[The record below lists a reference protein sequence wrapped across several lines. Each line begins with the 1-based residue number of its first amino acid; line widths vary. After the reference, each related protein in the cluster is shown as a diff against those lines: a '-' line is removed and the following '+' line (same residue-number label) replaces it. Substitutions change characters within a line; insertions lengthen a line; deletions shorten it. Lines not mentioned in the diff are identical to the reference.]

1 MENNEQSKPKR
12 RYKKRIKKVTTNDGL
27 LSDATKEIREI
38 PMYDPYTGEANPRYE
53 ELTGKPNPLM
63 APKRFTI
70 QEIADNA
77 RKDME
82 LFGLPIINK
91 KNNVESNKDYLD
103 IKSNTRFLVIF
114 PEDFGIKLF
123 YVKSVV
129 RPSLTI
135 SKKSFMGITYCTK
148 TSVSNAVV
156 ELIDFIDGDV
166 KLNKKLNEL
175 LKDGK
180 RFDFT
185 IQTLNPNG
193 VVIEEMLLNDC
204 YINKIGLSPL
214 LYGDNSISTTTIEI
228 QPKRYSIK

>member
-12 RYKKRIKKVTTNDGL
+12 RYKKRTKKVTPTDGL

-38 PMYDPYTGEANPRYE
+38 PMYDPYTGEPNPRYE
-53 ELTGKPNPLM
+53 ELTGKPNPLIP
-63 APKRFTI
+63 PKRSTI
-70 QEIADNA
+70 DSVAEEA
-77 RKDME
+77 RKE
-82 LFGLPIINK
+82 FLGLPIIYK
-91 KNNVESNKDYLD
+91 KNNVEPKKDYLD
-103 IKSNTRFLVIF
+103 VKSNTRFLVIF

-123 YVKSVV
+123 YVKSVI
-129 RPSLTI
+129 RPSLSI
-135 SKKSFMGITYCTK
+135 IKKSFMGINYCTK
-148 TSVSNAVV
+148 TSISNAVV
-156 ELIDFIDGDV
+156 ELIDFIDGDI

-204 YINKIGLSPL
+204 YINEIGLSPL
-214 LYGDNSISTTTIEI
+214 LYGDNSPSTTTIEI
-228 QPKRYSIK
+228 QPKGYSIK

>member
-12 RYKKRIKKVTTNDGL
+12 RYKKRTRKVTPTDGL
-27 LSDATKEIREI
+27 LTDATKEVRET
-38 PMYDPYTGEANPRYE
+38 PMYDPYTGEANPHYE

-63 APKRFTI
+63 PPKRFTI
-70 QEIADNA
+70 QEIADKA

-82 LFGLPIINK
+82 LFGLPIIYK
-91 KNNVESNKDYLD
+91 ESIVKPKKDYLD
-103 IKSNTRFLVIF
+103 VKSNTRFLVIF

-123 YVKSVV
+123 YVKSVI
-129 RPSLTI
+129 RPSLSI
-135 SKKSFMGITYCTK
+135 IKKSFMGINYCTK
-148 TSVSNAVV
+148 TSISNAVV

-193 VVIEEMLLNDC
+193 AVIEEMLLNDC
-204 YINKIGLSPL
+204 YINEIGLSPL
-214 LYGDNSISTTTIEI
+214 LYGDNSPSTTTIEI
-228 QPKRYSIK
+228 QPKGYSIK